1 MICLPVMY
9 TNKVLRPYH
18 MFMLD
23 NTFWV
28 ERLTGEKLSVE
39 GWKRRQQM
47 ASRSCFS
54 LRSSKLVIMAADSFW
69 VILGSPP
76 ISPNV
81 IPAETERL
89 ERGFRRGN
97 EILAAGVGCH
107 ASRRFSRRLKFFG
120 IIVQ

>member
-28 ERLTGEKLSVE
+28 ERLTGENCL
-39 GWKRRQQM
+39 WKDGRGGNRWP
-47 ASRSCFS
+47 AAPALVSG
-54 LRSSKLVIMAADSFW
+54 SSKLVIMAADSSR

-81 IPAETERL
+81 IRAETERL
-89 ERGFRRGN
+89 ERGFRCGN

-107 ASRRFSRRLKFFG
+107 ASRRFNRRLKFFG

>member
-1 MICLPVMY
+1 MY

-28 ERLTGEKLSVE
+28 ERLTGENCL
-39 GWKRRQQM
+39 WKDGRGGNRWP
-47 ASRSCFS
+47 AAPALVSG
-54 LRSSKLVIMAADSFW
+54 SSKLVIMAADSSR

-89 ERGFRRGN
+89 ECGFRRGN